1 MTTSTILAIV
11 FGILALL
18 FLMFAVVMFIN
29 LRWTYAK
36 LTYRHMSIAML
47 LVAALSKNAK
57 VMKQLGGLKAADVPE
72 YLEDLRDTIKASNE
86 TRAALPDDSRSDGE
100 FILYLTLRGLL
111 SGVDRE
117 DLVPVVSES
126 LRLSASVRRVLARRG
141 G

>member
-1 MTTSTILAIV
+1 MMILSIV
-11 FGILALL
+11 LGSLALL
-18 FLMFAVVMFIN
+18 FLVFAVVLFIS

-36 LTYRHMSIAML
+36 LTYRHMSMAML
-47 LVAALSKNAK
+47 LVAALSKNVA
-57 VMKQLGGLKAADVPE
+57 VMKQLKDLKAVDVPE
-72 YLEDLRDTIKASNE
+72 YLEDLRETIKAGTE

-111 SGVDRE
+111 SGVDRD